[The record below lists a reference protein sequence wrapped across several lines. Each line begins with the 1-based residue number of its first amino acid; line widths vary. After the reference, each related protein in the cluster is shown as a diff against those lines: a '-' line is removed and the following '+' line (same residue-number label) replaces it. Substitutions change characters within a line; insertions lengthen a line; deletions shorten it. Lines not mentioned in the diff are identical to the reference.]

1 LIEML
6 YLSTNGVWG
15 MLTDIFASLLLLFV
29 MLGAVMLATGVSD
42 TFMRLARYLGGRFRG
57 GPAKIAVISSALMG
71 SITGSSVTNVAM
83 TGSVTIPMMK
93 RLGYRPEVAG
103 GIEATASSGGQ
114 ITPPLMGAGLF
125 LMAEMLEVNV
135 GTIMLLAVAP
145 ALLFYFSVL
154 SAVHFDS
161 AREGLE
167 PLPAE
172 DIPRAREFLPI
183 NVWGP
188 ILIPFVLLIWMI
200 SSGKSVYLSVLYTV
214 FCMVFVYLVLSRS
227 FSEVKEKLSR
237 VISSLADSAESI
249 VSLAAL
255 IVAAGHAAGYVLRHG
270 AEGSVRL
277 PHVVLVAPT
286 WRGPLP
292 TVLGGR
298 PGWLGAVRGAI
309 DAPGLGHAF
318 YRANLND
325 RMVRRMAQG
334 HVYSDPDWLTEERL
348 AGKRG
353 VTRARG
359 ARFASVRFVTGR
371 LDPFATGK
379 EARAAAAAV
388 SAERLQWIW
397 GEEAPRRSK
406 AEMEALAEAAGGAP
420 VVLPRGKLALH
431 EEFPQEVARV
441 IAEG

>member
-1 LIEML
+1 M
-6 YLSTNGVWG
+6 
-15 MLTDIFASLLLLFV
+15 
-29 MLGAVMLATGVSD
+29 
-42 TFMRLARYLGGRFRG
+42 
-57 GPAKIAVISSALMG
+57 
-71 SITGSSVTNVAM
+71 
-83 TGSVTIPMMK
+83 
-93 RLGYRPEVAG
+93 
-103 GIEATASSGGQ
+103 
-114 ITPPLMGAGLF
+114 AGLQGELAGDYETVAADWPGF
-125 LMAEMLEVNV
+125 GTSPKPRVSWTPEAMAAWLDH
-135 GTIMLLAVAP
+135 LLGSFNPAP
-145 ALLFYFSVL
+145 S
-154 SAVHFDS
+154 
-161 AREGLE
+161 
-167 PLPAE
+167 
-172 DIPRAREFLPI
+172 
-183 NVWGP
+183 
-188 ILIPFVLLIWMI
+188 
-200 SSGKSVYLSVLYTV
+200 
-214 FCMVFVYLVLSRS
+214 
-227 FSEVKEKLSR
+227 
-237 VISSLADSAESI
+237 
-249 VSLAAL
+249 L

-270 AEGSVRL
+270 AEGAGRL

-371 LDPFATGK
+371 LDPFATGE